1 MAVVGLFVL
10 LALLVVVVVAANRQ
24 FATLADRI
32 AVLEAKGRYSV
43 LADPHFADA
52 VVIAAASP

>member
-1 MAVVGLFVL
+1 MLVL
-10 LALLVVVVVAANRQ
+10 LTLLVVVVVTINMQ
-24 FATLADRI
+24 FAALADCI